1 MPLRRNIKK
10 QFWFSAEEAA
20 DLKEKARKTCLTE
33 AALVRLLIKG
43 YEPKEKPDSRFYA
56 AMQEVS
62 GFTNKI
68 SEISSRAGLMDL
80 REEIKRWHKFQMKI
94 EHTFLRP
101 ERNDSK
107 WQ

>member
-1 MPLRRNIKK
+1 LRRNHKK

-20 DLKEKARKTCLTE
+20 DLREKARKTCLTE

-43 YEPKEKPDSRFYA
+43 YEPKEKPDARFYA
-56 AMQEVS
+56 AMQELS
-62 GFTNKI
+62 LFAHKL
-68 SEISSRAGLMDL
+68 SEISSRAGPMDL
-80 REEIKRWHKFQMKI
+80 REEIRRWHQFQLKI

-101 ERNDSK
+101 EKNDAK

>member
-1 MPLRRNIKK
+1 MPLKRNVKK
-10 QFWFSAEEAA
+10 QFWFSAGEAA

-43 YEPKEKPDSRFYA
+43 YEPKERPDARFYT
-56 AMQEVS
+56 AMQELTH
-62 GFTNKI
+62 FIRKL
-68 SEISSRAGLMDL
+68 SEISSRTGPLEIQ
-80 REEIKRWHKFQMKI
+80 EEIKRWHQFQMKV

-101 ERNDSK
+101 EKNDTK

>member
-1 MPLRRNIKK
+1 MRRNIKK
-10 QFWFSAEEAA
+10 QFWFSVDEAA

-43 YEPKEKPDSRFYA
+43 YRPKERPDDRFYT
-56 AMQEVS
+56 AMQELTQFAHKL
-62 GFTNKI
+62 G
-68 SEISSRAGLMDL
+68 EISARAGPLELDA
-80 REEIKRWHKFQMKI
+80 EIERWHQFQMKI

-101 ERNDSK
+101 EKSDMK